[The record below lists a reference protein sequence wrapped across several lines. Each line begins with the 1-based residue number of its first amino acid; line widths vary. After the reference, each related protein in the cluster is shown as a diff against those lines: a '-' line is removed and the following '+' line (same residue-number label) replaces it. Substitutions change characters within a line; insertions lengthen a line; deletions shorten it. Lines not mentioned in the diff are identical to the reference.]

1 MKKNFFKIY
10 GYELVLSEE
19 DKEFGNFY
27 WKSTDVGTEKLN
39 EFKEH
44 CIEVANVISEKN
56 ANEKIS
62 ELAIYLLSIQSA
74 MFGVFWNYL
83 IEHRIYTLDRN
94 DLYQYLKKKW
104 FCSLGNMEGFKLAE
118 YYNSLWYR
126 KVDYNKMEVY
136 QWLLLIRK
144 DKNIIEKVCDEIGLK
159 NMAHLCIDVVDVI
172 NKNRVMEKKY
182 DFPKFLTISG
192 NIEKAGISERNIGDY
207 IENLTTF
214 PCYPYSYFELIKR
227 FGDQKKEIEKVM
239 QYLGMK
245 EIVASYKIVLL
256 GETIPENMRGKAWTD
271 LSEEQLFQMD
281 KIIREAGNYYGVDDS
296 ENSYLGDIK
305 KRLEEIDKAE
315 RTVNGILYE
324 NRDQARD
331 VRNRSFDG
339 KEYKSVQHANLVKEE
354 VLEIR
359 KYLEGTTA
367 LEKYQAKE
375 KFDKYN
381 WRTQEA
387 IAELKKLSD
396 QIEYECQEMRKK
408 SKGIPKVKRVLK
420 RNILIGLLASSAA
433 LAINIIFGI
442 ILLVIA
448 GIIVLNTYL
457 ELKECKQAESDYQ
470 QIKKEYEKKA
480 RLLHNGSFDS
490 IRCSICGE
498 KIPNDVLYCPFCGE
512 EVK

>member
-359 KYLEGTTA
+359 KYLE
-367 LEKYQAKE
+367 
-375 KFDKYN
+375 
-381 WRTQEA
+381 
-387 IAELKKLSD
+387 
-396 QIEYECQEMRKK
+396 
-408 SKGIPKVKRVLK
+408 
-420 RNILIGLLASSAA
+420 
-433 LAINIIFGI
+433 
-442 ILLVIA
+442 
-448 GIIVLNTYL
+448 
-457 ELKECKQAESDYQ
+457 
-470 QIKKEYEKKA
+470 
-480 RLLHNGSFDS
+480 
-490 IRCSICGE
+490 
-498 KIPNDVLYCPFCGE
+498 
-512 EVK
+512 